1 MTVDQIKNFDIVTIV
16 TDALIDVFDMMLSM
30 ELEFSSDQNV
40 DITGERIVGAVSLGG
55 RVMGCVTIQVDG
67 DFSRKMTASM
77 LDVAVD
83 EIESEEDIRDVISE
97 ICNIV
102 GGNLKST
109 FCDAGLICDLS
120 PPSFTLGNDFKIE
133 SLNTVRH
140 ERYVFNYQT
149 HYVIVEVGVRISE
162 AELDPDSLGA
172 TGSKPL
178 DPMEVKKF
186 DVRESVVKSMTEV
199 FDTMLSLDLTALDGT
214 AAPDIADGARVVG
227 SVSFVGPLMG
237 GFNFYV
243 SETFSRVM
251 TAAMLGMETDELE
264 GEEEVKDVVSELC
277 NIVGGNLKSKFCDAG
292 LKCELTTPA
301 FTTGNDFKIESRHMI
316 IYERMAFEQGD
327 NTVYVEVGV
336 KTADQKTPMEAAA
349 QPTSDRKEGEQASVA
364 NSPAAAVPAGD
375 HPDALDQSAIDS
387 LLAAA
392 PADDAKTDAGKTEGL
407 PGDGLIEQL
416 AAGNLDF
423 ILDIPLEISIQL
435 GKTQI
440 PISELLNL
448 DSGSVIK
455 FPNLEGETLDI
466 LANKKLIARGKVVIV
481 NEKYGLRITEIVGTR
496 ERINS
501 LK

>member
-16 TDALIDVFDMMLSM
+16 TDSLIDVFDMMLSM
-30 ELEFSSDQNV
+30 ELEFSGNQEA

-67 DFSRKMTASM
+67 DFSRQMTASM
-77 LDVAVD
+77 LDVQAD
-83 EIESEEDIRDVISE
+83 EIEGEEDIRDVISE

-140 ERYVFNYQT
+140 ERYVFNYQD

-162 AELDPDSLGA
+162 AELESDALDA
-172 TGSKPL
+172 TGRKAL

-186 DVRESVVKSMTEV
+186 DVRGSVSKSMRDV
-199 FDTMLSLDLTALDGT
+199 FETMLSLDLQTLDDDMPAASAL
-214 AAPDIADGARVVG
+214 GARVVG

-243 SETFSRVM
+243 SEAFSRFM
-251 TAAMLGMETDELE
+251 TAAMLGMEAEELE
-264 GEEEVKDVVSELC
+264 GDEEVKDVVGEIC

-292 LKCELTTPA
+292 LKCELTTPS

-316 IYERMAFEQGD
+316 TYERMAFEQGR
-327 NTVYVEVGV
+327 NKVYVEVGI
-336 KTADQKTPMEAAA
+336 KTADQKSAMDAMAAPASA
-349 QPTSDRKEGEQASVA
+349 QKAATAGTRTGDAGTTAPAQNDAS
-364 NSPAAAVPAGD
+364 
-375 HPDALDQSAIDS
+375 DALDQSAIDS
-387 LLAAA
+387 LLATAPEDMQA
-392 PADDAKTDAGKTEGL
+392 DSIPADTEAKTIL
-407 PGDGLIEQL
+407 EQL
-416 AAGNLDF
+416 SAENLDF
-423 ILDIPLEISIQL
+423 ILDIPLELSVQL
-435 GKTQI
+435 GKTQV
-440 PISELLNL
+440 PISELLDL
-448 DSGSVIK
+448 DAGSILK